1 MKKTLIIAAVCGI
14 AIVVG
19 VVVYLSSEKK
29 ANEKKRQSEVEK
41 PEEESQVSY
50 TDLNEQKANV
60 VSTISER
67 HTVAAQIIRDTL
79 NEEKDEVD
87 ETARK
92 VDFDE
97 IDNSLDSLLDEE

>member
-1 MKKTLIIAAVCGI
+1 MKKPLIIAAVCGI
-14 AIVVG
+14 TIVVG
-19 VVVYLSSEKK
+19 VVIYLSSEKK
-29 ANEKKRQSEVEK
+29 ANEKKRQLEVEK
-41 PEEESQVSY
+41 PEEKAQVSY
-50 TDLNEQKANV
+50 TDLNEQKSNT

-67 HTVAAQIIRDTL
+67 HTVAAQIIRDTI
-79 NEEKDEVD
+79 NEENDENG